1 MSGALEAGDAVFIKD
16 DISEARQLQEGHGG
30 WNEEMAPVG
39 FTYVFNHIMA
49 FVSLIHS
56 RIANMWICAKLV
68 LIFAFIDSLFVS
80 NTQL

>member
-49 FVSLIHS
+49 FVSLIE
-56 RIANMWICAKLV
+56 
-68 LIFAFIDSLFVS
+68 
-80 NTQL
+80 